1 MMRAGNNLAREL
13 WFNGHTMPLTPELLR
28 ATRTFRIALLASLP
42 LLAPPPLFGAG
53 QAHATDPDG
62 IESWEYRGQGVS
74 LRLAQLLPDQVRGF
88 YLARGFD
95 TESVEL
101 LAAGACVFQTAFR
114 NESVPGA
121 IEFSLADW
129 RIVTAAGEKPLKLEP
144 EWQQEW
150 ERRGVPAAAR
160 AAFRFALYPARHRY
174 ETGDWN
180 MGMTTYALTPGSRF
194 DLRFVWR
201 EHGQR
206 HEALLTGVRCAREG
220 SK

>member
-1 MMRAGNNLAREL
+1 
-13 WFNGHTMPLTPELLR
+13 MPFMPELLR
-28 ATRTFRIALLASLP
+28 ATRTFWIALIASIAM
-42 LLAPPPLFGAG
+42 LAPPPLFAAG
-53 QAHATDPDG
+53 QTQATDPETG

-74 LRLAQLLPDQVRGF
+74 LRLAQWLPDQVRGF

-101 LAAGACVFQTAFR
+101 LAAGACVFQTVFR
-114 NESVPGA
+114 NESVPEA

-129 RIVTAAGEKPLKLEP
+129 RIVTAAGEKPMKLEP
-144 EWQQEW
+144 EWQKEW

-160 AAFRFALYPARHRY
+160 AAFRFALYPAQHRY

-180 MGMTTYALTPGSRF
+180 MGMTTYALTPGSGF
-194 DLRFVWR
+194 DLRFVGR
-201 EHGQR
+201 EGSQR
-206 HEALLTGVRCAREG
+206 REAVLTGVRCAREG